1 MSLPVRCFTCNKV
14 IGQYEQKFENM
25 IEMGLEINDIL
36 NSFGLSR
43 YCCRRMFLGHVAVLD
58 NQLCFPKDIESV
70 SEKKSKTER

>member
-25 IEMGLEINDIL
+25 VEQGLEINDIL

-43 YCCRRMFLGHVAVLD
+43 YCCRRMFLGHVPVLD
-58 NQLCFPKDIESV
+58 NQLRFPKDIETI
-70 SEKKSKTER
+70 SEKNSKTE